1 MTTNEYTGYWWIPSF
16 PDNQIPGSIK
26 ISEQNEITLELL
38 GTLPRNDEQLHS
50 ELLDKKTYEIIL
62 GFTREG
68 KRITIFQANCCHSS
82 GNYPGIN
89 SEIYNIN
96 YFLIGVHYRKPEE
109 MKFFKLGVR
118 YSHLSIWTYLGG
130 PTFLESFNN
139 RVSEDKD
146 LFNSDL
152 PELRATTTK
161 GEVKICVGI
170 NREAQNF
177 NLEVTKKKTSS
188 IIIKPLTELSID
200 EYYDDYLYPLQNF
213 LTLATNQK
221 NLVTELIVF
230 SHHGEK
236 FNHSYYDSSE
246 EPIKIKVIAR
256 FIYEKEEGNKISPYL
271 IFSLRDIE
279 NEFSLYIQKW
289 LNITDE
295 IQHIC
300 DIYFGLKYTE
310 SIDFMESYFL
320 SIAQAVESYHRL
332 KINTL
337 KTSSQD
343 HKDKLE
349 EIYDAVPEKHR
360 DWLKEKLAFSHEPTL
375 KDRLDEL
382 ITIHKGI
389 IQPFLCDANNINNF
403 TKRIKNTRNYYTHYD
418 QSLDGKYAKGSE
430 LFRLAQVLSFLLLS
444 CLLSEL
450 GCTSERCV
458 ELVSKS
464 NHYKYSIKAVKAAG
478 FKW

>member
-1 MTTNEYTGYWWIPSF
+1 MMTTNEYTGYWWLPSLQ
-16 PDNQIPGSIK
+16 DDQVPGTIK
-26 ISEQNEITLELL
+26 ISEKNQIRIELL
-38 GTLPRNDEQLHS
+38 GVLQKGNETLNNENDE
-50 ELLDKKTYEIIL
+50 LLNSKKHEIIL
-62 GFTREG
+62 GFTKNG
-68 KRITIFQANCCHSS
+68 KLITIFQASFFGSNN
-82 GNYPGIN
+82 NYPGIN
-89 SEIYNIN
+89 SETYNIN
-96 YFLIGVHYRKPEE
+96 YFLIGAHYRKPEE

-130 PTFLESFNN
+130 SKFLESFNN
-139 RVSEDKD
+139 QFSEDKD

-152 PELRATTTK
+152 PELTAKTTK

-188 IIIKPLTELSID
+188 IIIKPLTELSIE
-200 EYYDDYLYPLQNF
+200 EYYRDYLYPLQNF

-221 NLVTELIVF
+221 NSVTELIVF

-236 FNHSYYDSSE
+236 FNYSYYDSSE
-246 EPIKIKVIAR
+246 EPIKVIAG
-256 FIYEKEEGNKISPYL
+256 FVYEKEENNKVSPML

-300 DIYFGLKYTE
+300 NIYFGLKYTE
-310 SIDFMESYFL
+310 SIGFMESYFL

-337 KTSSQD
+337 KTSLKD
-343 HKDKLE
+343 HKERLK
-349 EIYDAVPEKHR
+349 EIYDAIPEKHR
-360 DWLKEKLAFSHEPTL
+360 DWLKEKLNHSHEPTL

-389 IQPFLCDANNINNF
+389 IQPFLCDANNINNL
-403 TKRIKNTRNYYTHYD
+403 TKRIRDTRNYYTHYD

-444 CLLSEL
+444 CLLNEL

-458 ELVSKS
+458 ELVLRS
-464 NHYKYSIKAVKAAG
+464 NDYQYAKETK

>member
-1 MTTNEYTGYWWIPSF
+1 M
-16 PDNQIPGSIK
+16 
-26 ISEQNEITLELL
+26 
-38 GTLPRNDEQLHS
+38 
-50 ELLDKKTYEIIL
+50 
-62 GFTREG
+62 
-68 KRITIFQANCCHSS
+68 
-82 GNYPGIN
+82 
-89 SEIYNIN
+89 
-96 YFLIGVHYRKPEE
+96 
-109 MKFFKLGVR
+109 
-118 YSHLSIWTYLGG
+118 
-130 PTFLESFNN
+130 
-139 RVSEDKD
+139 
-146 LFNSDL
+146 
-152 PELRATTTK
+152 
-161 GEVKICVGI
+161 
-170 NREAQNF
+170 
-177 NLEVTKKKTSS
+177 
-188 IIIKPLTELSID
+188 
-200 EYYDDYLYPLQNF
+200 
-213 LTLATNQK
+213 
-221 NLVTELIVF
+221 
-230 SHHGEK
+230 
-236 FNHSYYDSSE
+236 
-246 EPIKIKVIAR
+246 
-256 FIYEKEEGNKISPYL
+256 
-271 IFSLRDIE
+271 RDIE